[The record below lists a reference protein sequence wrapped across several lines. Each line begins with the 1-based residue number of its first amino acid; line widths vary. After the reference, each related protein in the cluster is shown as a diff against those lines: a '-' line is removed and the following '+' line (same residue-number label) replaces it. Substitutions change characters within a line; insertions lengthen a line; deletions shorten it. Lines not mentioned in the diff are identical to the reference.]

1 MSDWALGA
9 ALSEKPPTRYKNKV
23 FARARLQVGPGS
35 GFAVSSS
42 AEPIGMRRMEEET
55 KVVGLEP
62 AIATRRRRHDRR
74 GENL

>member
-9 ALSEKPPTRYKNKV
+9 ASPEKPPTLYKHEV
-23 FARARLQVGPGS
+23 FARARLQLDPGS

-62 AIATRRRRHDRR
+62 AIATSRRRHDRR